1 MSSRRRPYPAPARQ
15 QQGAAL
21 YVALIMLVLLALIGV
36 VGMQVATLQ
45 ERMAANYLAANMAF
59 QRAEQIAR
67 QAENL
72 VVGGGAT
79 TFEDCSVGFEPQAWV
94 DARGAG
100 VAQDS
105 RVVNISVCTG
115 KCSSGFGLELSD
127 DTCKDQYRITA
138 FARDRANAAESSSL
152 AAIDTIFIRP

>member
-1 MSSRRRPYPAPARQ
+1 MVLRRSYVNKALRQ
-15 QQGAAL
+15 RGAAL
-21 YVALIMLVLLALIGV
+21 YVALIMLILLSLIGV

-45 ERMAANYLAANMAF
+45 ERMSANYLATAMAF
-59 QRAEQIAR
+59 QRAEQVAR
-67 QAENL
+67 QSENL
-72 VVGGGAT
+72 VIAGGADQ
-79 TFEDCSVGFEPQAWV
+79 FEDCSVGFQPQAWV
-94 DARGAG
+94 DGRGAG
-100 VAQDS
+100 VSQGS

-138 FARDRANAAESSSL
+138 FSRDREDADESSSL

>member
-1 MSSRRRPYPAPARQ
+1 MAIRPRRLPKPVRL
-15 QQGAAL
+15 QQGAVL
-21 YVALIMLVLLALIGV
+21 YVALIMLILLALIGV

-45 ERMAANYLAANMAF
+45 ERMSANFLAANMAF
-59 QRAEQIAR
+59 QRAEQVAR
-67 QAENL
+67 QAETL
-72 VVGGGAT
+72 VMGGGAT
-79 TFEDCSVGFEPQAWV
+79 QFEDCSAGFQPQAWI
-94 DARGAG
+94 DGRGAG

-115 KCSSGFGLELSD
+115 KCSSGFGAELSD
-127 DTCKDQYRITA
+127 DTCKDQYRITS